1 MLRGLR
7 AVRSFESSKVPREI
21 VLGWLE
27 SARWTGSS
35 KNSQPWRFTIVE
47 DRTIQQALSL
57 CGDDAQHLAI
67 APVVVVIS
75 SSPGPFPFSTAL
87 DLGRA
92 VQSTMLAAA
101 SDGFGSCIAVF
112 EPAERNEQ
120 AASLLGIPNGIRP
133 ELAVSGS
140 AGRRVGLASKR
151 SSSRCPQF
159 IPEEDG
165 PACRPPL
172 SSPHRRRWMRLGSR
186 HR

>member
-1 MLRGLR
+1 MEIVEVLRGLR

-112 EPAERNEQ
+112 EPAERIEQ

-133 ELAVSGS
+133 ELAVSFGRP
-140 AGRRVGLASKR
+140 AGGDLLRQRWTQGRLR
-151 SSSRCPQF
+151 L
-159 IPEEDG
+159 EEIILEV
-165 PACRPPL
+165 PPVH
-172 SSPHRRRWMRLGSR
+172 P
-186 HR
+186 